1 MTAATVTIIPC
12 SGHAAPVCK
21 LISSYAAFSPERGC
35 MLLSDKICI
44 ITGAA
49 SPRGIGRATANIFAQ
64 HGGRAVILDLDEKQA
79 KQAAAEIGQA
89 HRGLACDVTDKKACL
104 AAVDQVVSEF
114 GRVDVLINNAGITQP
129 IKLMDIEPQ
138 NYDAVLD
145 VNLRGTLYMSQA
157 VIPHMRRQRSGSI
170 VCMSSVSAQRG
181 GGIFGGPHYSA
192 AKGGVLGLA
201 KAMARELGPDRIRV
215 NSVTPGLIQTD
226 ITGGKLTE
234 DLKAQIL
241 DGIPLK
247 RLGDAA
253 DVANACL
260 FLASD
265 LSSYIT
271 GAVIDVNGGMLIH

>member
-1 MTAATVTIIPC
+1 
-12 SGHAAPVCK
+12 
-21 LISSYAAFSPERGC
+21 
-35 MLLSDKICI
+35 MLLSEKVCI

-49 SPRGIGRATANIFAQ
+49 SPRGIGRATARIFAQ
-64 HGGRAVILDLDEKQA
+64 HGGRVIILDLDEKQA
-79 KQAAAEIGQA
+79 KAAAAEFGDG
-89 HRGLACDVTDKKACL
+89 HRGLACDVTDKDACL
-104 AAVDQVVSEF
+104 TALDQVVREF
-114 GRVDVLINNAGITQP
+114 GRIDVLINNAGITQP
-129 IKLMDIEPQ
+129 LKIMDIEPKH
-138 NYDAVLD
+138 YEAVLD
-145 VNLRGTLYMSQA
+145 VNLRGTLYVSQA
-157 VIPHMRRQRSGSI
+157 AIPHMRRQRSGAI

-201 KAMARELGPDRIRV
+201 KAMARELGPDGIRV
-215 NSVTPGLIQTD
+215 NSITPGLIQTD

-234 DLKAQIL
+234 DIKAQII

-247 RLGDAA
+247 RLGVAD

>member
-1 MTAATVTIIPC
+1 
-12 SGHAAPVCK
+12 
-21 LISSYAAFSPERGC
+21 
-35 MLLSDKICI
+35 MLLADKVCI

-49 SPRGIGRATANIFAQ
+49 SQRGIGRATARLFSQ
-64 HGGRAVILDLDEKQA
+64 HGGRVVIVDLDDGQA
-79 KQAAAEIGQA
+79 KAAAADLGEG
-89 HRGLACDVTDKKACL
+89 HLGFACDVTDRQSCQN
-104 AAVDQVVSEF
+104 AAERVVGEL
-114 GRVDVLINNAGITQP
+114 GRIDVLVNNAGITQP
-129 IKLMDIEPQ
+129 LKIMDIGPD

-157 VIPHMRRQRSGSI
+157 VIPQMREQHSGSI

-201 KAMARELGPDRIRV
+201 KAMARELGPDTVRV
-215 NSVTPGLIQTD
+215 NSITPGLIQTD
-226 ITGGKLTE
+226 ITGGKLTDE
-234 DLKAQIL
+234 LKVEIAK
-241 DGIPLK
+241 GIPLG
-247 RLGDAA
+247 RLGVAD